1 MGPEVPS
8 KSFGI
13 QVGPNE
19 VAGSLLGHFGV
30 NLKPKGPGP
39 STNKMEVVFVGTFC
53 VAHAHSV
60 SLFVRRH
67 LTALMHVHLSLQTTK
82 AIFQF
87 VDGVEAAAFRSVS
100 WLSSHVKQSPHL

>member
-53 VAHAHSV
+53 VAHHITKVSECCLGQAAGGEPNPVPTLRLGGGLWSV
-60 SLFVRRH
+60 FLKLF
-67 LTALMHVHLSLQTTK
+67 
-82 AIFQF
+82 
-87 VDGVEAAAFRSVS
+87 GVIDS
-100 WLSSHVKQSPHL
+100 